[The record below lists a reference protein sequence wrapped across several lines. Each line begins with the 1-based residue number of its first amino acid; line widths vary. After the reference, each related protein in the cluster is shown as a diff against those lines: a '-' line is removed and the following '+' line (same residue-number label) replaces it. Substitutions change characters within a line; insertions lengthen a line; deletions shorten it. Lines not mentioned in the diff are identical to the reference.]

1 MILIGGIGV
10 TAGAHRLWTHKA
22 YKAKWQL
29 RIILVVL
36 YASTGMVDKH
46 LYAFYALQDGRIFL
60 YRRISCILLE

>member
-36 YASTGMVDKH
+36 YASTGMVDKR
-46 LYAFYALQDGRIFL
+46 L
-60 YRRISCILLE
+60 